1 MHTNQNILLF
11 HRSEREKE
19 NEKKKKLW
27 SWVRETVWEGTAERR
42 HLLFG
47 SQCFV
52 LRGFCWSGLLACGV
66 TW

>member
-1 MHTNQNILLF
+1 MYTNQNILLF

-27 SWVRETVWEGTAERR
+27 SWVRETVWEGTASV
-42 HLLFG
+42 LFG

-52 LRGFCWSGLLACGV
+52 LRGIEDEVVSAGLVC
-66 TW
+66 